1 MLNTRYY
8 SNYDQKYGV
17 EVKRNEAEEAIK
29 TIENHLAKLKGEFY
43 QISAQR
49 GIPVDQLEQKIE
61 EERYQIER
69 KAQNEFEK
77 LISDK
82 NRLDQK
88 GLIIEAYE
96 GVLYE
101 RRRHELGLLNSKRFV
116 EIEKNRPPADK
127 WYTRSDKNFSKELYR
142 NRMALKPNDSNSVYL
157 QDLQDEAL
165 Y

>member
-1 MLNTRYY
+1 M
-8 SNYDQKYGV
+8 
-17 EVKRNEAEEAIK
+17 ERNEAEEAIK
-29 TIENHLAKLKGEFY
+29 TIEGHLAKLKSEFY
-43 QISAQR
+43 LITAAK
-49 GIPVDQLEQKIE
+49 GIPLDKIEQKIE
-61 EERYQIER
+61 DQKYQINRE
-69 KAQNEFEK
+69 AQNEFEK
-77 LISDK
+77 RIGDK

-157 QDLQDEAL
+157 QNLQDEFL

>member
-1 MLNTRYY
+1 
-8 SNYDQKYGV
+8 V
-17 EVKRNEAEEAIK
+17 ERNEAEEAIK
-29 TIENHLAKLKGEFY
+29 TIEGHLAKLKSEFY
-43 QISAQR
+43 LITAAK
-49 GIPVDQLEQKIE
+49 GIPLDKIEQKIE
-61 EERYQIER
+61 DQKYQINRE
-69 KAQNEFEK
+69 AQNEFEK
-77 LISDK
+77 RIGDK

-157 QDLQDEAL
+157 QNLQDEFL

>member
-1 MLNTRYY
+1 
-8 SNYDQKYGV
+8 V
-17 EVKRNEAEEAIK
+17 ERNEAEEAIK
-29 TIENHLAKLKGEFY
+29 TIEGHLAKLKSEFY
-43 QISAQR
+43 LITAAK
-49 GIPVDQLEQKIE
+49 GIPLDKIEQKIE
-61 EERYQIER
+61 DQKYQINRE
-69 KAQNEFEK
+69 AQNEFEK
-77 LISDK
+77 RIGDK

-157 QDLQDEAL
+157 QNLQDEAL

>member
-1 MLNTRYY
+1 M
-8 SNYDQKYGV
+8 
-17 EVKRNEAEEAIK
+17 ERNEAEEAIK
-29 TIENHLAKLKGEFY
+29 TIEGHLAKLKSEFY
-43 QISAQR
+43 LITAAK
-49 GIPVDQLEQKIE
+49 GIPLDKIEQKIE
-61 EERYQIER
+61 DQKYQINRE
-69 KAQNEFEK
+69 AQNEFEK
-77 LISDK
+77 RIGDK

-142 NRMALKPNDSNSVYL
+142 NRRALKPHDSNSVYL
-157 QDLQDEAL
+157 QNLQDEFL

>member
-1 MLNTRYY
+1 M
-8 SNYDQKYGV
+8 

-29 TIENHLAKLKGEFY
+29 TIEGHLAKLKGEFFA
-43 QISAQR
+43 ITAGR
-49 GIPVDQLEQKIE
+49 GISMDQIE
-61 EERYQIER
+61 KQLQEERYQIDR
-69 KAQNEFEK
+69 KAQQEFEK
-77 LISDK
+77 LIGDK
-82 NRLDQK
+82 NRQDQK

-96 GVLYE
+96 GVLLE

-127 WYTRSDKNFSKELYR
+127 WYTKSDKNFSKELYR

-157 QDLQDEAL
+157 QNLQDEAL

>member
-1 MLNTRYY
+1 M
-8 SNYDQKYGV
+8 
-17 EVKRNEAEEAIK
+17 ERNEAEEAIK
-29 TIENHLAKLKGEFY
+29 TIEGHLAKLKSEFY
-43 QISAQR
+43 LITAAK
-49 GIPVDQLEQKIE
+49 GIPLDKIEQKIE
-61 EERYQIER
+61 DQKYQINRE
-69 KAQNEFEK
+69 AQNEFEK
-77 LISDK
+77 RIGDK

-157 QDLQDEAL
+157 QNLQDEAL